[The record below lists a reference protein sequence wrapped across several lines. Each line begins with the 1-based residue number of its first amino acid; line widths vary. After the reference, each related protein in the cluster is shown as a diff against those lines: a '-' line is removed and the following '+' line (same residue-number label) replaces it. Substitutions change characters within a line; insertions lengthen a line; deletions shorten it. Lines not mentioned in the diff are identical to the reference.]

1 MNKFKTAAIYISL
14 MVFSFSVYAAG
25 EVEYVWLT
33 VRNAMS
39 GEPIEG
45 VSITV
50 DQAYIGE
57 TGPLGR
63 ILIPEGMPGQL
74 IALYHTSY
82 AAGYYSRKELQ
93 ERDYEVFLR
102 ESVLNIQEVVIR
114 ANRMEQQYQK
124 TAQEVRSIDAKQL
137 DQQFQATTADA
148 LAIDPNVF
156 IQKSQ
161 AGGGSPMIRGMSTSR
176 VLVMV
181 DGIRMNNAIF
191 RSGNVHNVIS
201 VDGESVSNMEISLG
215 PGSVLHGSD
224 ALGGVMHINTYD
236 AHFGDSTEILQ
247 SLVFT
252 LSNQNAQLSRRPNF
266 RINYGGLN
274 WAGMTSLTY
283 TQYHD
288 IRMGQRILSWTPA
301 SHLSNT
307 QLNYLPTTIGSID
320 TVRTPEDDRVQ
331 YNTSY
336 EKRNITQKFK
346 VRIAE
351 RTTFKSGLH
360 VSLTGD
366 VNRYDRFTE
375 MMNGR
380 PKYAQWNYGPQA
392 WIMSYLSIENRD
404 KTAISDWM
412 KFTLSGQYFEE
423 SRKTRKFKAPVG
435 RVQREQV
442 YINQINFDASKK
454 ISNKST
460 VLYGA
465 EFIGNNL
472 TSTAHH
478 YHYMNTDSTWN
489 AQSRYANGSHWISGS
504 IFAHY
509 DTDFSKHI
517 AFSAGSR
524 INGISMYTPIS
535 FRGFNEDARLK
546 FLAPSAEMGITYHK
560 PSFKYFLN
568 LSSGFR
574 APNIDDASKVFDSQ
588 PGAVIVPN
596 SNLREERLYSAELG
610 AKQKLGKS
618 WVVDASFYYSF
629 LDNAL
634 ERAPYTFMGSDSINF
649 DGELSQVLAVQN
661 LDYAWIWGYQFGVR
675 TDISE
680 NLNWMIHWAHPFG
693 KDSQGYTLRHVSPFN
708 ATSNFSFH
716 KNKWRSNLILR
727 YNGAIDAED
736 IPFSERSKTH
746 MYALNDNGEVY
757 TPAWYTINL
766 HASYVFNKNI
776 LVRGGIDNIM
786 DVQYRGYASGIVA
799 PGRSLF
805 ISLRGSI

>member
-1 MNKFKTAAIYISL
+1 MNKFKTIAIYISL
-14 MVFSFSVYAAG
+14 LAFSLSGYAAG
-25 EVEYVWLT
+25 DADYVWLT

-50 DQAYIGE
+50 EQAYIGE

-63 ILIPEGMPGQL
+63 ILIPNGTPGQL

-82 AAGYYSRKELQ
+82 SAGYYSRKELQ

-124 TAQEVRSIDAKQL
+124 TAQEVRSIDSKQL
-137 DQQFQATTADA
+137 DQQFQANTADA

-156 IQKSQ
+156 VQKSQ

-176 VLVMV
+176 VLVLV

-191 RSGNVHNVIS
+191 RSGNVHSVIS

-252 LSNQNAQLSRRPNF
+252 LSNQSAQLSRRPNF

-288 IRMGQRILSWTPA
+288 IQMGRRILPWTPA
-301 SHLSNT
+301 QHLSNT
-307 QLNYLPTTIGSID
+307 QLTCLPTTIGSID
-320 TVRTPEDDRVQ
+320 TIRTPEDPYTQ

-336 EKRNITQKFK
+336 EQRNITQKFK
-346 VRIAE
+346 VRLAE
-351 RTTFKSGLH
+351 RTTFKSGVH
-360 VSLTGD
+360 FSLTGE

-375 MMNGR
+375 MMNGS

-392 WIMSYLSIENRD
+392 WIMSYISIENRD
-404 KTAISDWM
+404 ITAISDWM

-423 SRKTRKFKAPVG
+423 SRNIRKFKAPSG
-435 RVQREQV
+435 KVQREQV
-442 YINQINFDASKK
+442 YINQVNFDASKK
-454 ISNKST
+454 ISEKSSI
-460 VLYGA
+460 LYGA

-472 TSTAHH
+472 TSTA
-478 YHYMNTDSTWN
+478 YHYYYMNEDSTWN
-489 AQSRYANGSHWISGS
+489 AQSRYANGSHWMSGS
-504 IFAHY
+504 IFAHF
-509 DTDFSKHI
+509 DTDLSKHI

-524 INGISMYTPIS
+524 LNGVGMYTPIS
-535 FRGFNEDARLK
+535 FRGFNENARLK
-546 FLAPSAEMGITYHK
+546 FLAPSAEMGLTYHK
-560 PSFKYFLN
+560 PTFKYFLN
-568 LSSGFR
+568 FSSGFR

-596 SNLREERLYSAELG
+596 STLREERLYSAEVG

-618 WVVDASFYYSF
+618 WVVDASFYYSY
-629 LDNAL
+629 LRQCL
-634 ERAPYTFMGSDSINF
+634 
-649 DGELSQVLAVQN
+649 
-661 LDYAWIWGYQFGVR
+661 R
-675 TDISE
+675 TRSV
-680 NLNWMIHWAHPFG
+680 H
-693 KDSQGYTLRHVSPFN
+693 
-708 ATSNFSFH
+708 FH
-716 KNKWRSNLILR
+716 
-727 YNGAIDAED
+727 G
-736 IPFSERSKTH
+736 
-746 MYALNDNGEVY
+746 
-757 TPAWYTINL
+757 
-766 HASYVFNKNI
+766 
-776 LVRGGIDNIM
+776 
-786 DVQYRGYASGIVA
+786 Q
-799 PGRSLF
+799 
-805 ISLRGSI
+805 